1 MHLHSETARSHQT
14 GRGAARAV
22 ACEAWRQGGRSNWQ
36 VARASLRQNQA
47 VGTLPAYGRTTMNS
61 LWLDLQEDAAMV
73 FIVLWL
79 LGVPI
84 GLIVVLWMLGVFS

>member
-1 MHLHSETARSHQT
+1 
-14 GRGAARAV
+14 
-22 ACEAWRQGGRSNWQ
+22 
-36 VARASLRQNQA
+36 
-47 VGTLPAYGRTTMNS
+47 MNS